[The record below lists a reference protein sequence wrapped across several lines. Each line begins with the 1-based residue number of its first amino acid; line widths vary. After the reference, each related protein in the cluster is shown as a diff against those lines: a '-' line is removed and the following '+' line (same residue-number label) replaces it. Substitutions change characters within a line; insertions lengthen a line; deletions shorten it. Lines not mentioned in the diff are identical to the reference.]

1 MVIVDYEW
9 LASKT
14 EMSYNINSSLEI
26 SIYKIGTLNTLL
38 IFLDICENYK
48 VNLKKEQR

>member
-9 LASKT
+9 LVSKT

-26 SIYKIGTLNTLL
+26 SIYKIGTLNTL

-48 VNLKKEQR
+48 VNLKKEQK